1 MPHEWPNDSPT
12 AQNAPMPLDAHR
24 RTNLR
29 NWEDRVPIHAASQTY
44 DLTGLAADPKRITDV
59 VARDRERI
67 GDLTG
72 LDVLHLQCH
81 IGTDTLSLARLG
93 AASVVGLD
101 FSPSA
106 LGVARDLAKSA
117 GAAIAFVESE
127 LYDAPA
133 ALAGRSFDFVYTGT
147 GALNWLPDVR
157 GWARVVASL
166 LRPGGTLHL
175 HEGHPVLWSLDHQRT
190 DDLLAI
196 RFPYFESA
204 GPLVMNEPGTYTD
217 GDAAAMQHTAT
228 VEWNHGLGEIVQAV
242 IDAGLVVT
250 MLAELQYCD
259 WLALPAVME
268 VVDRDGGARLRVAP
282 ERLPL
287 TYTLRAT
294 RTR

>member
-1 MPHEWPNDSPT
+1 
-12 AQNAPMPLDAHR
+12 MPLDEHR
-24 RTNLR
+24 LTNLR

-44 DLTGLAADPKRITDV
+44 DLAGLAADPQRLSGV
-59 VARDRERI
+59 VSRDRDRL
-67 GDLTG
+67 GDLG
-72 LDVLHLQCH
+72 GRDVLHLQCH

-93 AASVVGLD
+93 AASVTGLD

-106 LGVARDLAKSA
+106 LAVARDLATAA
-117 GAAIAFVESE
+117 GADIELVESE

-133 ALAGRSFDFVYTGT
+133 ALAGRSFDLVYTGT
-147 GALNWLPDVR
+147 GALNWLPDIR
-157 GWARVVASL
+157 GWARVVAAL

-175 HEGHPVLWSLDHQRT
+175 HEGHPVLWSLDHQRD
-190 DDLLAI
+190 DDLLVI

-204 GPLVMNEPGTYTD
+204 GPIAMNEPGTYTD
-217 GDAAAMQHTAT
+217 GDTAALKHTVT

-250 MLAELQYCD
+250 MLAELRYCD

-268 VVDRDGGARLRVAP
+268 EAPPEGGARLRVAP

-294 RTR
+294 RAR